1 MKFSVVITVYNKGK
15 QIKNT
20 LKSVL
25 NQTYQDFE
33 IIIINDGSTDDSEKE
48 ILKFEDSRIRY
59 YFQENKGAAGARNAG
74 IKKAKNDFIA
84 FLDAD
89 DYWFPFYLEEQ
100 KKSIEK
106 FPKEKVFSTAKQKRI
121 GEKAFVEDYSIDKN
135 GKFPKLLN
143 YFKSSFQS
151 SILHSSSI
159 VIHKEVFEKVGV
171 YNLKYRSGQD
181 TDLYVRIGLNYKVV
195 FSNRVCVEYIIYE
208 NSLFRST
215 KSLSEKADFEEYEKY
230 GKENLALKKF
240 LDLNRYSLAIFAKI
254 NGDEK
259 GFQRNF
265 QKINL
270 KNLNSKQQFL
280 LKQNKIVLKSLIKVK
295 SGFEKLGIKLTAFK

>member
-143 YFKSSFQS
+143 Y
-151 SILHSSSI
+151 
-159 VIHKEVFEKVGV
+159 
-171 YNLKYRSGQD
+171 
-181 TDLYVRIGLNYKVV
+181 
-195 FSNRVCVEYIIYE
+195 
-208 NSLFRST
+208 
-215 KSLSEKADFEEYEKY
+215 
-230 GKENLALKKF
+230 
-240 LDLNRYSLAIFAKI
+240 
-254 NGDEK
+254 
-259 GFQRNF
+259 
-265 QKINL
+265 
-270 KNLNSKQQFL
+270 
-280 LKQNKIVLKSLIKVK
+280 LKSN
-295 SGFEKLGIKLTAFK
+295 